1 MIFQASINTRMEK
14 VKTFFEENMKTVA
27 EDVGKLETKWRH
39 CLQNGTLPGH
49 VYSTLDMI
57 KKEMKKDAGFSMGV
71 DSQLK
76 TMDAMS

>member
-1 MIFQASINTRMEK
+1 MQK
-14 VKTFFEENMKTVA
+14 VKTFFEENMKTVPEA
-27 EDVGKLETKWRH
+27 LNKLETKWRH

-49 VYSTLDMI
+49 VYSTLELV
-57 KKEMKKDAGFSMGV
+57 KKEMKKDAGFTMGV